1 MRAITIL
8 RPSVLALAALLSVAC
23 SKPEAPPPPVRP
35 VQLLQVKLVDAADT
49 AVFAG
54 FVAPRHESD
63 LGFRIGGK
71 VIARSVDMGA
81 RVTRGQMLA
90 RLDPADVGLQA
101 QAQKAAV
108 TAAETE
114 FRYAQA
120 EYDRYQNLFRQKFV
134 SESAL
139 DQKRNA
145 LDSNRAKWEQAQA
158 QLSVT
163 QNQANYASLVAPD
176 NGVITSV
183 NVEAGQVVA
192 AGQTVMKLAREEE
205 REVAIS
211 VPESRIG
218 ELKSATAIAVVLWAD
233 PRKFYSARVREIA
246 PAVDPVTRTF
256 AVRVSILD
264 PDPAVQWGMTAN
276 VAVGNRGASSS
287 AVLPLTSI
295 YRKDG
300 QPAVWIYD
308 QAARTVT
315 LRSVEVGQYREDG
328 VIVSSGLRDGEWVVT
343 AGVHKLREG
352 ESVRPFEGGG
362 DGKPATSP
370 ARAPASAPAAA
381 PVKSANAV

>member
-1 MRAITIL
+1 VCRRAGYFGVILVMSIFVGLTIIREFYKGAQARAYGTGERFHEAIVNLTMRNTRRYGGYIIH
-8 RPSVLALAALLSVAC
+8 
-23 SKPEAPPPPVRP
+23 
-35 VQLLQVKLVDAADT
+35 
-49 AVFAG
+49 FG
-54 FVAPRHESD
+54 FV
-63 LGFRIGGK
+63 LLFIGWSGQAFSEK
-71 VIARSVDMGA
+71 V
-81 RVTRGQMLA
+81 
-90 RLDPADVGLQA
+90 RL
-101 QAQKAAV
+101 
-108 TAAETE
+108 
-114 FRYAQA
+114 
-120 EYDRYQNLFRQKFV
+120 
-134 SESAL
+134 
-139 DQKRNA
+139 
-145 LDSNRAKWEQAQA
+145 
-158 QLSVT
+158 
-163 QNQANYASLVAPD
+163 
-176 NGVITSV
+176 
-183 NVEAGQVVA
+183 
-192 AGQTVMKLAREEE
+192 
-205 REVAIS
+205 
-211 VPESRIG
+211 PESRIG

-264 PDPAVQWGMTAN
+264 PDPGVQWGMTAN